1 MYFHFGEQYLF
12 RNKYSVPFMLSK
24 DLIDTAI
31 SILRYT
37 GVITLAG
44 SFIVTFF
51 ISYQLKAEF
60 TAVEAI
66 PFIVG
71 LILSLAIILMPSTR
85 IN

>member
-1 MYFHFGEQYLF
+1 
-12 RNKYSVPFMLSK
+12 MLSK
-24 DLIDTAI
+24 DLIDTAV

-37 GVITLAG
+37 GIITLAG
-44 SFIVTFF
+44 SFIVTIF

-66 PFIVG
+66 PFILG
-71 LILSLAIILMPSTR
+71 LILSGAIIFMPSTR